1 MQRRPSSKQ
10 QHPLDGGRSHWD
22 PSTPLLDPTT
32 ASHHPPYHSVVVD
45 VDKVR
50 APSGGSINACP
61 AGGDERWTHSTNP
74 LPTFTVEDAKSMEW
88 DYAHVVVRSS
98 SHSSMSGSC
107 GGGGS
112 EFEQLDVEDN
122 EELGVLL
129 DPFYDVTTG
138 RLRRMFRHFAP
149 HGEEKVSYDAFHK
162 GLLALGISPPPD
174 IPFDV
179 FVQKID
185 FDHDGMVSL
194 DEFIH
199 VVQMIKQAHLFKPE
213 HVAQEDKFPTS
224 KNNMIT
230 TSFSSSSD
238 FCFPL
243 PPSSP
248 VIVLPSPLSVPASPM
263 ILRVVD
269 YSPTSIHTVAPVT
282 KLQSF
287 MFSSKPHWA
296 KVRWVHV
303 AGFKRVDDVNLRRL
317 AIKYQLHPLAL
328 EDCLNHDDMVRC
340 KYEHYEDHAFL
351 CVPVIRPLDGLKKKD
366 METYINRHRYDLY
379 AKDQGRAMLSRQLR
393 NQSYWNTTVRRG
405 SLGGFGD
412 EHLAP
417 QRPTKVVDK
426 ASKKRQL
433 EETLDNLKLLM
444 RKPQQLCIFIHKHGN
459 VISVQE
465 ESDVDTVAGFQL
477 WQSVF
482 NNQMGKSYSKIRN
495 HDAHFLV
502 MSMLNA
508 VADEMR
514 PLVHV
519 MEVQLTTLGKLLRV
533 ERTKFNPKRLTK
545 TKKSL
550 LAIDK
555 IVKPLVDLV
564 EGQLMDQDEFNK
576 GEVRNYLR
584 DVRDH
589 LKQMAV
595 SLKESLQTLAE
606 LVEEDKQIRAKH
618 KDDVL
623 YIMSICATLFLPGTF
638 MTGLYGMNF
647 DNMPE
652 LHTEYGYFVWWAV
665 FLMIVTTLFTFLR
678 FVKQWI

>member
-1 MQRRPSSKQ
+1 
-10 QHPLDGGRSHWD
+10 
-22 PSTPLLDPTT
+22 
-32 ASHHPPYHSVVVD
+32 
-45 VDKVR
+45 
-50 APSGGSINACP
+50 
-61 AGGDERWTHSTNP
+61 
-74 LPTFTVEDAKSMEW
+74 MEW
-88 DYAHVVVRSS
+88 DYARVVVRTKSQSS
-98 SHSSMSGSC
+98 LSA
-107 GGGGS
+107 GS

-162 GLLALGISPPPD
+162 GLLALGISPPVD
-174 IPFDV
+174 VPFDE

-185 FDHDGMVSL
+185 ADHDGMVSL

-213 HVAQEDKFPTS
+213 YVAQEGATITSTFPSKYSASTS
-224 KNNMIT
+224 S
-230 TSFSSSSD
+230 TSS
-238 FCFPL
+238 L
-243 PPSSP
+243 Y
-248 VIVLPSPLSVPASPM
+248 ILPSQPLVSTTVQPAM
-263 ILRVVD
+263 VLRVVD

-303 AGFKRVDDVNLRRL
+303 AGFKRVDDINLRRL
-317 AIKYQLHPLAL
+317 AIKFQLHPLAL

-351 CVPVIRPLDGLKKKD
+351 CVPVIRPLDGNKKKD
-366 METYINRHRYDLY
+366 LESYINRHRYDLY

-393 NQSYWNTTVRRG
+393 NQSYWNTTVTGRRG
-405 SLGGFGD
+405 SVGFAGD
-412 EHLAP
+412 DTAP
-417 QRPTKVVDK
+417 TRRPSDK
-426 ASKKRQL
+426 AHKKRQH
-433 EETLDNLKLLM
+433 EGTLDNLKVLM

-465 ESDVDTVAGFQL
+465 ESDLDDVAGFPL

-502 MSMLNA
+502 VSILNA
-508 VADEMR
+508 VAEDMR
-514 PLVHV
+514 PVVHV
-519 MEVQLTTLGKLLRV
+519 MEVQLTTMGKLLRL
-533 ERTKFNPKRLTK
+533 ERTKFNVKRLTK
-545 TKKSL
+545 TKKTL
-550 LAIDK
+550 LAIEK
-555 IVKPLVDLV
+555 IVRPLLDLVD
-564 EGQLMDQDEFNK
+564 GQLLDQDEFNK

-589 LKQMAV
+589 LKQMAG
-595 SLKESLQTLAE
+595 SLKESMQTLAE
-606 LVEEDKQIRAKH
+606 LVDEDKQIRAQH

-638 MTGLYGMNF
+638 MTGVYGMNF

-652 LHTEYGYFVWWAV
+652 LHTQYGYFIWWAV
-665 FLMIVTTLFTFLR
+665 FLTIVSSLFTFLR